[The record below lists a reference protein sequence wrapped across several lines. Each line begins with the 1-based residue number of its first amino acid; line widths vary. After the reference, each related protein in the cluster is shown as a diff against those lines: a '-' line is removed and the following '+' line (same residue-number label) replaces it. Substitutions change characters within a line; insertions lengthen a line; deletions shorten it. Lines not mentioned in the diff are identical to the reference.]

1 MTNFLTTSTIWH
13 TQIHM
18 HYFNGHFQD
27 KSGSAACIC
36 LLSSLSWASPQE
48 MERLKLFTPIW

>member
-1 MTNFLTTSTIWH
+1 
-13 TQIHM
+13 M